1 MDGKAQGVAS
11 GLGGG
16 YCKCCTVTKSDA
28 KKIKRIKQGFT
39 MDRDILS
46 LQQLFDDLA
55 DEDGNVDRT
64 SLDRQGLT
72 QQPMSDIEILKQ
84 FPITHA
90 YINILR
96 YFLNVVYRINA
107 NVRKFNQRLSAEEWA
122 NIKNAKNQFRINA
135 KRTLHMKL
143 DQPDSYGRG
152 GSTNTAGLARRFF
165 GPQNRQKFVDLIY
178 GTRKEKKAFGILH
191 KKMSVI
197 LRLISSKKHQIDYMS
212 LEKYCLD
219 TYVFLRESFEF
230 TTVPGVVHHVLAHSA
245 ERIKF
250 NGGFGL
256 GEWSEEGLETLHK
269 LVRRFRERLARK
281 TSLKDNLT
289 DVAKHLLIRSDPII
303 RSYKRVLSC
312 TICKEKGHTKRSCPL
327 KKQKNKTSYDEL
339 VGEFFLS

>member
-1 MDGKAQGVAS
+1 
-11 GLGGG
+11 
-16 YCKCCTVTKSDA
+16 
-28 KKIKRIKQGFT
+28 
-39 MDRDILS
+39 
-46 LQQLFDDLA
+46 
-55 DEDGNVDRT
+55 
-64 SLDRQGLT
+64 
-72 QQPMSDIEILKQ
+72 
-84 FPITHA
+84 
-90 YINILR
+90 
-96 YFLNVVYRINA
+96 
-107 NVRKFNQRLSAEEWA
+107 
-122 NIKNAKNQFRINA
+122 
-135 KRTLHMKL
+135 
-143 DQPDSYGRG
+143 
-152 GSTNTAGLARRFF
+152 
-165 GPQNRQKFVDLIY
+165 
-178 GTRKEKKAFGILH
+178 
-191 KKMSVI
+191 MSVI